1 MKGEFFMFLEDVCKE
16 FIYDLDIKN
25 YSPRTIKGYK
35 NNNKAFLNYLKN
47 EFDIEEVED
56 ITTNHIKSYLMNLKN
71 KGLTELYINNIHK
84 YMRSFFRFLVEEG
97 YVAEKRNPILS
108 VKFMKE
114 PKVIIKTFDDNEI
127 NRMIDVYKPNTYLG
141 IRNKLIIMCF
151 VDLGIRNL
159 ELCSLTHLNILDTT
173 IKVVGKGTKGRYLYV
188 SPLLKKYMI
197 RYERIKREYFKDK
210 IMTDSNYFLSRN
222 GKVLTTGAIEIII
235 KNAGEKAKVRKN
247 IRCSPHTIR
256 HYYAQKQL
264 RLGLDVYSLSRLLG
278 HESIVITSR
287 YLQSLNDE
295 NIVNLASSTSP
306 LMNIGRNQK

>member
-1 MKGEFFMFLEDVCKE
+1 MFLEDVYKE
-16 FIYDLDIKN
+16 FLYDLDIKS

-47 EFDIEEVED
+47 EFDIEEVEE
-56 ITTNHIKSYLMNLKN
+56 ITTKHIKSYLMNLKN
-71 KGLTELYINNIHK
+71 KGLTEIYINSVHK
-84 YMRSFFRFLVEEG
+84 CMRSFFKFLVDEG

-108 VKFMKE
+108 VKFMRE

-127 NRMIDVYKPNTYLG
+127 NRMIDIYKPNTYLG

-173 IKVVGKGTKGRYLYV
+173 IKVLGKGNKERYLYL
-188 SPLLKKYMI
+188 SPLLKKTMI
-197 RYERIKREYFKDK
+197 KYERVKREYFKDK
-210 IMTDSNYFLSRN
+210 MMIDNNYFLSRN
-222 GKVLTTGAIEIII
+222 GKVLTTGAVEIII

-278 HESIVITSR
+278 HESTVITSR

>member
-1 MKGEFFMFLEDVCKE
+1 MFE
-16 FIYDLDIKN
+16 
-25 YSPRTIKGYK
+25 RYK

-114 PKVIIKTFDDNEI
+114 PKVIIKTFDDNGI

-235 KNAGEKAKVRKN
+235 KNAGEKAKARKN